1 MSGDL
6 LLGVDGGAAT
16 QAVLADLG
24 GRLLGRGRGPE
35 SNHHR
40 VGLEKAHE
48 AIVTAIEGAFLSAFG
63 PRARAEAGRQRV
75 AAACF
80 GLAGVDGPADEERHA
95 AWARDRGFAARLRI
109 VNDTELIL
117 AAGAPDGWGIALVSG
132 TGSNCLA
139 RAADGR
145 TVRVGGWGPLLGDEG
160 SGYQIGLSAL
170 RVAAQAA
177 DGRRLVP
184 GFLEKVL
191 VHWSLPGPDAL
202 LPHVYAAETTHADVA
217 GLAGPVMD
225 LAAAGQP
232 DARRIVDEAA
242 ASLALHVD
250 TAVRLLH
257 LQKPP
262 LALTGAVLQRSAF
275 KNAVR
280 AAITAELG
288 PTTFVAQ
295 PTDGALV
302 LARQLLK
309 SE

>member
-16 QAVLADLG
+16 QAVLADLA
-24 GRLLGRGRGPE
+24 GRPLGRGRGGE

-40 VGLEKAHE
+40 VGLEKARE

-80 GLAGVDGPADEERHA
+80 GLAGVDGPHDEKLQL
-95 AWARDRGFAARLRI
+95 AWARERGFAASLRI

-117 AAGAPDGWGIALVSG
+117 AAGAPEGWGVALVAG
-132 TGSNCLA
+132 TGSNCVA
-139 RAADGR
+139 RGPDGR

-160 SGYQIGLSAL
+160 SGYQMGLSAL
-170 RVAAQAA
+170 RTAAQAA
-177 DGRRLVP
+177 DGRRPVP
-184 GFLEKVL
+184 EVL
-191 VHWSLPGPDAL
+191 RRVLDHWSLPGPDAL
-202 LPHVYAAETTHADVA
+202 LPRVYAPETTHADIA
-217 GLAGPVMD
+217 GLAGLVMD

-232 DARRIVDEAA
+232 DARRMVDDAA

-250 TAVRLLH
+250 TAVRGLRH
-257 LQKPP
+257 EKPP
-262 LALTGAVLQRSAF
+262 LALTGSQLQRMSF
-275 KNAVR
+275 RNAVV
-280 AAITAELG
+280 AAISVELG
-288 PTTFVAQ
+288 ATTFV
-295 PTDGALV
+295 PHPSEGALV

-309 SE
+309 